1 MLKRRSAGL
10 HAKSQREVYCV
21 HSCIPSPTTLSP
33 KRGIPA
39 LTSPHQ
45 THAAMFPHAPSV
57 GPPGS
62 NNHGSPRAFSAT
74 IRRSRQQN
82 RTPGFSWEKASGAIR
97 KQREGESKG
106 VNEWR
111 NNHRHL
117 GDTFGGRVAHRL
129 SFTIYASKKLR

>member
-1 MLKRRSAGL
+1 MLKPRSAGL

-21 HSCIPSPTTLSP
+21 HSCIPSPTKLSP

-62 NNHGSPRAFSAT
+62 NNHGPPRAFSAT
-74 IRRSRQQN
+74 TRRSRQQK
-82 RTPGFSWEKASGAIR
+82 RALGFSWERRQELSESRERERAGSKWME
-97 KQREGESKG
+97 KQPPSPWRHFRWKG
-106 VNEWR
+106 SSPTVVYN
-111 NNHRHL
+111 
-117 GDTFGGRVAHRL
+117 L
-129 SFTIYASKKLR
+129 S